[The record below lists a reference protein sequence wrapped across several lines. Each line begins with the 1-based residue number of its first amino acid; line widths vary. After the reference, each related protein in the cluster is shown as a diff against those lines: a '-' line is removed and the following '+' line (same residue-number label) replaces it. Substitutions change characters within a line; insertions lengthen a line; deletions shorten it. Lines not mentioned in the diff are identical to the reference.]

1 MIIGLTGGIGS
12 GKSTIA
18 HEFAQRGYTVYDCD
32 QEAKRIIAENPD
44 VQQEIIDLLGE
55 EAFIYHLSS
64 IIYNTQYVAK
74 RVFADPH
81 LLEALNAIV
90 HPAVGLDIMK
100 RQPDFVESAILY
112 ESGLDILCDR
122 VIVIDAPEDI
132 RIVVHPQSII
142 HSMVEFEDGAVLAQ
156 MGHPD
161 MREPIQFALSFPD
174 RLTLNNRKLDF
185 SAIGSLTF
193 EEPDFEKFPCLGLA
207 FEAIRRGGN
216 LPCAMNAANEAA
228 VAAYL
233 HEKIAFYDI
242 PRIISEIMGRTAFIE
257 KPSLEDI
264 LQTNKEAFDRAN
276 LLIDN
281 K

>member
-1 MIIGLTGGIGS
+1 MIIGITGGIGS

-18 HEFAQRGYTVYDCD
+18 HELAKRGYIVYDCD

-55 EAFIYHLSS
+55 EAFIHTPYTIHRTP
-64 IIYNTQYVAK
+64 IYNTQYVAK

-132 RIVVHPQSII
+132 RIARTIARDYHGDASPANIDKVRARIHAQSIPTGDLTI
-142 HSMVEFEDGAVLAQ
+142 LNDGQ
-156 MGHPD
+156 T
-161 MREPIQFALSFPD
+161 S
-174 RLTLNNRKLDF
+174 
-185 SAIGSLTF
+185 
-193 EEPDFEKFPCLGLA
+193 
-207 FEAIRRGGN
+207 
-216 LPCAMNAANEAA
+216 
-228 VAAYL
+228 
-233 HEKIAFYDI
+233 
-242 PRIISEIMGRTAFIE
+242 ISELTEEIIKVVYAGYYPAC
-257 KPSLEDI
+257 
-264 LQTNKEAFDRAN
+264 
-276 LLIDN
+276 
-281 K
+281 

>member
-1 MIIGLTGGIGS
+1 MIIGITGGIGS

-18 HEFAQRGYTVYDCD
+18 HELAQRGYSVYECD
-32 QEAKRIIAENPD
+32 KEAKRIIAENPD

-132 RIVVHPQSII
+132 RIARTIARDYHGDASPANIDKVRARIHAQRPYLSSIHLSSI
-142 HSMVEFEDGAVLAQ
+142 GRQAVIILNDGHIPIPELVDEILAV
-156 MGHPD
+156 
-161 MREPIQFALSFPD
+161 
-174 RLTLNNRKLDF
+174 
-185 SAIGSLTF
+185 
-193 EEPDFEKFPCLGLA
+193 
-207 FEAIRRGGN
+207 
-216 LPCAMNAANEAA
+216 
-228 VAAYL
+228 Y
-233 HEKIAFYDI
+233 
-242 PRIISEIMGRTAFIE
+242 
-257 KPSLEDI
+257 
-264 LQTNKEAFDRAN
+264 
-276 LLIDN
+276 
-281 K
+281 